1 MKIERSSV
9 DQVKERFEAN
19 KRKLEEKKKEYV
31 FEERMKELKEE
42 EDKLK
47 AHRKEKRKK
56 AKLAENDP
64 VSNDNDIDDMAVV
77 MGFSGFGTSKK

>member
-1 MKIERSSV
+1 MKIERSSL
-9 DQVKERFEAN
+9 DQVKSRFEAN

-56 AKLAENDP
+56 SKKVDNEPAT
-64 VSNDNDIDDMAVV
+64 NDNDEDDMASV